1 MAQNET
7 LNVDTLLG
15 QLRERL
21 DAADARASAAER
33 YAAQAEAE
41 NERLHSVHEL
51 VARSG
56 LILDDLA
63 TWREVAARATA
74 LNEADTALRTA
85 KAMDLPAAKER
96 VSEAET
102 EATMAA
108 YAEGAV
114 TGKNAEQRKVELDAY
129 LAGQERVV
137 KAREHLRASRRIVNL
152 KAAVAVADAE
162 HKAALGRWN
171 AARSGAVRHADR
183 GGGTLDRWSRSHRTQ
198 TMMQETALTVRERRP
213 PSATS
218 RPSPRSSPW
227 RGSRRSSRPISSS
240 PARGSCSPP
249 PSSTAIRAS
258 STSTSPASPSRR
270 FTRSWST

>member
-7 LNVDTLLG
+7 LSVDTLLG

-108 YAEGAV
+108 YAAGLI

-129 LAGQERVV
+129 LAGQEPVQA
-137 KAREHLRASRRIVNL
+137 AREHLRSAEARIVNL
-152 KAAVAVADAE
+152 EAAVAVADAE

-171 AARSGAVRHADR
+171 AARSSADLLAAMLIAVAGR
-183 GGGTLDRWSRSHRTQ
+183 
-198 TMMQETALTVRERRP
+198 
-213 PSATS
+213 
-218 RPSPRSSPW
+218 
-227 RGSRRSSRPISSS
+227 
-240 PARGSCSPP
+240 
-249 PSSTAIRAS
+249 
-258 STSTSPASPSRR
+258 
-270 FTRSWST
+270 